1 MIRDR
6 FITGTMFDDL
16 SAKLDGALA
25 RFRSRG
31 VLDEELITEGMR
43 EVRRALLEA
52 DVHYRVAKDF
62 CTRVGERARGEEITR
77 SVTPAQQVIKIVHD
91 ELVDLLGG
99 ANAPLE
105 EARQPPTVIA
115 LVGLQGS
122 GKTTTAAKLA
132 HRMAK
137 RGRRPLLVAADVHRP
152 AAIDQ
157 LETLARQLDL
167 PLVSNHD
174 ETQVER
180 LAQAGVER
188 ARADKRNVVIVD
200 TAGRLHIDEAMMDEL
215 DRVVEAVTP
224 HELLLVADGM
234 TGHDAVEIAETF
246 GARLPLTGVI
256 LTKLDGDARG
266 GAALS
271 VAAVTGRPIYFA
283 GVGEKA
289 DGLEPFHPDR
299 MAGRILDRGDVVSLV
314 EKAQEAIDVEDASKL
329 EKKVGRGKLD
339 LEDFLTALQQL
350 ERMGPLQGLIGM
362 IPGVGKQLRDV
373 DVDPSR
379 LKRIEAIILSM
390 TPAERRNPGLLDG
403 SRRKRIA
410 HGSGTSV
417 QEVNQLM
424 KQFAEMNK
432 MMKQL
437 KTTLGPKRQRR

>member
-1 MIRDR
+1 
-6 FITGTMFDDL
+6 MFDEL

-62 CTRVGERARGEEITR
+62 CARVAERARGQEIAR

-105 EARQPPTVIA
+105 EARQLPTVIA

-132 HRMAK
+132 HHMAK

-157 LETLARQLDL
+157 LETLARQLDF
-167 PLVSNHD
+167 PVVADRN
-174 ETQVER
+174 ETRVER

-200 TAGRLHIDEAMMDEL
+200 TAGRLHIDDAMMAEL
-215 DRVVEAVTP
+215 ERVVQAVTP

-234 TGHDAVEIAETF
+234 TGHDAVQIAEAF
-246 GARLPLTGVI
+246 GAKLPLTGVI

-271 VAAVTGRPIYFA
+271 IHGVTGLPIKFI
-283 GVGEKA
+283 GVGERT

-314 EKAQEAIDVEDASKL
+314 EKAQEAIDVEDASRL

-339 LEDFLTALQQL
+339 LEDFLTALRQL
-350 ERMGPLQGLIGM
+350 EGMGPLQGLIGM
-362 IPGVGKQLRDV
+362 LPGVGKQLRDV

-390 TPAERRNPGLLDG
+390 TPAERRNPKLLDG

-410 HGSGTSV
+410 NGSGTSV

-424 KQFAEMNK
+424 KQFGQMNK
-432 MMKQL
+432 MMKTL
-437 KTTLGPKRQRR
+437 KTTLGSQRQRR

>member
-1 MIRDR
+1 
-6 FITGTMFDDL
+6 MFDEL

-62 CTRVGERARGEEITR
+62 CARVAERARGQEIAR

-132 HRMAK
+132 HHMAK
-137 RGRRPLLVAADVHRP
+137 LGRRPLLVAADVHRP

-157 LETLARQLDL
+157 LETLARQLDF
-167 PLVSNHD
+167 PVVADRN
-174 ETQVER
+174 ETRVER

-200 TAGRLHIDEAMMDEL
+200 TAGRLHIDDAMMAEL
-215 DRVVEAVTP
+215 ERVVQAVTP

-234 TGHDAVEIAETF
+234 TGHDAVQIAEAF
-246 GARLPLTGVI
+246 GAKLPLTGVI

-271 VAAVTGRPIYFA
+271 IHGVTGLPIKFI
-283 GVGEKA
+283 GVGERT

-314 EKAQEAIDVEDASKL
+314 EKAQEAIDVEDASRL

-339 LEDFLTALQQL
+339 LEDFLTALRQL
-350 ERMGPLQGLIGM
+350 EGMGPLQGLIGM
-362 IPGVGKQLRDV
+362 LPGVGKQLRDV

-390 TPAERRNPGLLDG
+390 TPAERRNPKLLDG

-410 HGSGTSV
+410 NGSGTSV

-424 KQFAEMNK
+424 KQFGQMNK
-432 MMKQL
+432 MMKTL
-437 KTTLGPKRQRR
+437 KTTLGSQRQRR

>member
-1 MIRDR
+1 
-6 FITGTMFDDL
+6 MFDEL

-62 CTRVGERARGEEITR
+62 CARVAERARGQEITR
-77 SVTPAQQVIKIVHD
+77 SVSPAQQVIKIVHD

-99 ANAPLE
+99 ANAPLQE
-105 EARQPPTVIA
+105 SRQPPTVIA

-132 HRMAK
+132 HRVAK
-137 RGRRPLLVAADVHRP
+137 RGRRPLLVAADVYRP

-157 LETLARQLDL
+157 LETLARQLDF
-167 PLVSNHD
+167 PVVSDRD

-180 LAQAGVER
+180 LAEAGIER
-188 ARADKRNVVIVD
+188 ARADKRNVVIID
-200 TAGRLHIDEAMMDEL
+200 TAGRLHIDDAMMDEL
-215 DRVVEAVTP
+215 DRVVRTVTP

-234 TGHDAVEIAETF
+234 TGHDAVQIAETF

-271 VAAVTGRPIYFA
+271 IHAVTGLPIKFI
-283 GVGEKA
+283 GVGERT

-314 EKAQEAIDVEDASKL
+314 EKAQAAIEVEDASQL
-329 EKKVGRGKLD
+329 EKKVNRGKLD
-339 LEDFLTALQQL
+339 LEDFLTALRQL

-390 TPAERRNPGLLDG
+390 TPAERRNPKLLDG
-403 SRRKRIA
+403 SRRRRIA
-410 HGSGTSV
+410 KGSGTSV
-417 QEVNQLM
+417 QDVNQLM
-424 KQFAEMNK
+424 KQFGEMNK
-432 MMKQL
+432 MMKTL
-437 KTTLGPKRQRR
+437 KTTLGSQRQRR

>member
-1 MIRDR
+1 
-6 FITGTMFDDL
+6 MFDEL

-62 CTRVGERARGEEITR
+62 CARVAERACGKEITR

-105 EARQPPTVIA
+105 ESRQPPTIIA

-132 HRMAK
+132 HHMAK
-137 RGRRPLLVAADVHRP
+137 GGRRPLLVAADVYRP

-157 LETLARQLDL
+157 LETLARQLDF
-167 PLVSNHD
+167 PVVSDRD

-200 TAGRLHIDEAMMDEL
+200 TAGRLHIDDAMMDEL
-215 DRVVEAVTP
+215 DRVVQTVTP

-234 TGHDAVEIAETF
+234 TGHDAVQIAETF

-271 VAAVTGRPIYFA
+271 IHAVTGLPIKFI
-283 GVGEKA
+283 GVGERT

-314 EKAQEAIDVEDASKL
+314 EKAQEAIDVEDASQL

-339 LEDFLTALQQL
+339 LEDFLTALRQL

-390 TPAERRNPGLLDG
+390 TPAERRNPKLLDG

-410 HGSGTSV
+410 NGSGTSV

-424 KQFAEMNK
+424 KQFGEMNK
-432 MMKQL
+432 MMKKL
-437 KTTLGPKRQRR
+437 KTTLGSQRQRR

>member
-1 MIRDR
+1 
-6 FITGTMFDDL
+6 MFDDL

-62 CTRVGERARGEEITR
+62 CARVGERAQGKEITR

-105 EARQPPTVIA
+105 ESRQPPTVIA

-132 HRMAK
+132 YRMAK
-137 RGRRPLLVAADVHRP
+137 RGRRPLLVAADVYRP

-167 PLVSNHD
+167 PLVSNRD

-200 TAGRLHIDEAMMDEL
+200 SAGRLHIDDAMMDEL

-271 VAAVTGRPIYFA
+271 IHAVTGLPIKFI
-283 GVGEKA
+283 GVGERT
-289 DGLEPFHPDR
+289 DGLEPFYPDR

-390 TPAERRNPGLLDG
+390 TPAERRNPRLLDG
-403 SRRKRIA
+403 SRRKRI
-410 HGSGTSV
+410 
-417 QEVNQLM
+417 
-424 KQFAEMNK
+424 
-432 MMKQL
+432 
-437 KTTLGPKRQRR
+437 

>member
-1 MIRDR
+1 
-6 FITGTMFDDL
+6 MFDEL

-25 RFRSRG
+25 HFRSRG

-62 CTRVGERARGEEITR
+62 CARVAERARGQEIAR

-167 PLVSNHD
+167 PVVADRN
-174 ETQVER
+174 ETRVER
-180 LAQAGVER
+180 LAQVGVER

-200 TAGRLHIDEAMMDEL
+200 TAGRLHIDDAMMAEL
-215 DRVVEAVTP
+215 ERVVQAVTP

-234 TGHDAVEIAETF
+234 TGHDAVQIAETF
-246 GARLPLTGVI
+246 GAKLPLTGVI

-271 VAAVTGRPIYFA
+271 IHGVTGLPIKFI
-283 GVGEKA
+283 GVGERT

-314 EKAQEAIDVEDASKL
+314 EKAQEAIDVEDASRL

-339 LEDFLTALQQL
+339 LEDFLTALRQL
-350 ERMGPLQGLIGM
+350 EGMGPLQGLIGM
-362 IPGVGKQLRDV
+362 LPGVGKQLRDV

-390 TPAERRNPGLLDG
+390 TPAERRNPKLLDG

-410 HGSGTSV
+410 NGSGTSV

-424 KQFAEMNK
+424 KQFGQMNK
-432 MMKQL
+432 MMKKL
-437 KTTLGPKRQRR
+437 KTTLGSQRQRR

>member
-1 MIRDR
+1 
-6 FITGTMFDDL
+6 MFDEL

-62 CTRVGERARGEEITR
+62 CARVAERARGQEIAR

-157 LETLARQLDL
+157 LETLARELGFPVVADR
-167 PLVSNHD
+167 N
-174 ETQVER
+174 ETRVER

-200 TAGRLHIDEAMMDEL
+200 TAGRLHIDHAMMAEL
-215 DRVVEAVTP
+215 ERVVQAVTP

-234 TGHDAVEIAETF
+234 TGHDAVQIAETF
-246 GARLPLTGVI
+246 GAKLPLTGVI

-271 VAAVTGRPIYFA
+271 IHGVTGLPIKFI
-283 GVGEKA
+283 GVGERT

-314 EKAQEAIDVEDASKL
+314 EKAQEAIDVEDASRL

-339 LEDFLTALQQL
+339 LEDFLTALRQL
-350 ERMGPLQGLIGM
+350 EGMGPLQGLIGM
-362 IPGVGKQLRDV
+362 LPGVGKQLRDV

-379 LKRIEAIILSM
+379 LKRVEAIILSM
-390 TPAERRNPGLLDG
+390 TPAERRNPKLLDG

-410 HGSGTSV
+410 NGSGTSV
-417 QEVNQLM
+417 QEINQLM
-424 KQFAEMNK
+424 KQFGQMNK
-432 MMKQL
+432 MMKAL
-437 KTTLGPKRQRR
+437 KTTLGSQRQRR

>member
-1 MIRDR
+1 
-6 FITGTMFDDL
+6 MFDDL

-62 CTRVGERARGEEITR
+62 CARVGERAQGKEITR

-105 EARQPPTVIA
+105 ESRQPPTVIA

-132 HRMAK
+132 YRMAK
-137 RGRRPLLVAADVHRP
+137 RGRRPLLVAADVYRP

-167 PLVSNHD
+167 PLVSNRD

-200 TAGRLHIDEAMMDEL
+200 SAGRLHIDDAMMDEL

-271 VAAVTGRPIYFA
+271 IHAVTGLPIKFI
-283 GVGEKA
+283 GVGERT
-289 DGLEPFHPDR
+289 DGLEPFYPDR

-390 TPAERRNPGLLDG
+390 TPAERRNPRLLDG

-410 HGSGTSV
+410 NGSGTSV
-417 QEVNQLM
+417 QEVNQLI
-424 KQFAEMNK
+424 KQFGEMNK

>member
-62 CTRVGERARGEEITR
+62 CTRVGERARGKEITR

-167 PLVSNHD
+167 PVVSNRD
-174 ETQVER
+174 ETRVER

-271 VAAVTGRPIYFA
+271 IHAVTGLPIKFI
-283 GVGEKA
+283 GVGERT

>member
-1 MIRDR
+1 
-6 FITGTMFDDL
+6 MFDEL

-62 CTRVGERARGEEITR
+62 CARVAERAGGREIAR

-167 PLVSNHD
+167 PVVADRN
-174 ETQVER
+174 ETRVER

-200 TAGRLHIDEAMMDEL
+200 TAGRLHIDDPMMAEL
-215 DRVVEAVTP
+215 ERVVQAVTP

-234 TGHDAVEIAETF
+234 TGHDAVQIAETF
-246 GARLPLTGVI
+246 GAKLPLTGVI

-271 VAAVTGRPIYFA
+271 IHGVTGLPIKFI
-283 GVGEKA
+283 GVGERT

-314 EKAQEAIDVEDASKL
+314 EKAQEAIDGEDASRL

-339 LEDFLTALQQL
+339 LEDFLTALRQL
-350 ERMGPLQGLIGM
+350 EGMGPLQGLIGM
-362 IPGVGKQLRDV
+362 LPGVGKQLRDV

-379 LKRIEAIILSM
+379 LKRVEAIILSM
-390 TPAERRNPGLLDG
+390 TPAERRNPKLLDG
-403 SRRKRIA
+403 NRRKRIA
-410 HGSGTSV
+410 NGSGTSV

-424 KQFAEMNK
+424 KQFGQMNK
-432 MMKQL
+432 MMKTL
-437 KTTLGPKRQRR
+437 KTTLGSQRQRR

>member
-1 MIRDR
+1 
-6 FITGTMFDDL
+6 MFDEL

-62 CTRVGERARGEEITR
+62 CARVAERARGQEIAR

-167 PLVSNHD
+167 PVVADRN
-174 ETQVER
+174 ETRVER

-200 TAGRLHIDEAMMDEL
+200 TAGRLHIDDVMMAEL
-215 DRVVEAVTP
+215 ERVVQAVTP

-234 TGHDAVEIAETF
+234 TGHDAVQIAATF
-246 GARLPLTGVI
+246 GAKLPLTGVI

-271 VAAVTGRPIYFA
+271 IHGVTGLPIKFI
-283 GVGEKA
+283 GVGERT

-314 EKAQEAIDVEDASKL
+314 EKAQEAIDVEDASRL

-339 LEDFLTALQQL
+339 LEDFLTALRQL
-350 ERMGPLQGLIGM
+350 EGMGPLQGLIGM
-362 IPGVGKQLRDV
+362 LPGVGKQLRDV

-390 TPAERRNPGLLDG
+390 TPAERCNPKLLDG

-410 HGSGTSV
+410 NGSGTSV

-424 KQFAEMNK
+424 KQFGQMNK
-432 MMKQL
+432 MMKTL
-437 KTTLGPKRQRR
+437 KTTLGSQRQRR